1 MYLRKLKVINFKN
14 IREATLQFSPKINC
28 ILGNNGGG
36 KTNLLDAIYY
46 LSMTKS
52 FFNIPEN
59 YAVTFGEQSMGLIG
73 DYMLQEKSERIHLA
87 IRLPDAASASQPGAC
102 QPGAQASQQGAQAS
116 QQSPQA
122 SQHGIGEN
130 QPGSNQLGTTASQPG
145 AQASQQGATASQ
157 PARNEKQ
164 LWRNEKRIAK
174 FSSHIGLL
182 PIVMV
187 SPQDAILVNGSGE
200 ERRRFLNFILS
211 QTDPLYLSNIQNY
224 NSLLAQRNKLL
235 KLSAGTGARSAAT
248 RGWDELIQT
257 ITLQME
263 SPAAYVHAK
272 RQELAES
279 LSQYTAQYYKE
290 LSGNREAV
298 TMRYQ
303 SDLNSSTPKEI
314 FQRSQQQDLRFGYT
328 TAGPHRDD
336 MLFFIEG
343 FPIKKVG
350 SQGQQ
355 KSFLIALKLAQFQ
368 IIKQISGKLPIL
380 LLDDLFDKLDMT
392 RVEYLLSLV
401 AGETFG
407 QIFITDSNKVR
418 INQILARVDSTA
430 KSFEVHSGTYL
441 EQPAQ
446 SDAPAEALAEAAAEA
461 PADAL
466 AEAAEVA
473 PLADAPADT
482 PAEAAEVAPL
492 ADTPAPA
499 AYPSA
504 TNDGGAQQ

>member
-87 IRLPDAASASQPGAC
+87 IKLPDAADASQP
-102 QPGAQASQQGAQAS
+102 
-116 QQSPQA
+116 
-122 SQHGIGEN
+122 
-130 QPGSNQLGTTASQPG
+130 
-145 AQASQQGATASQ
+145 GATASQ

-235 KLSAGTGARSAAT
+235 KLCAGTGARSAAT

-430 KSFEVHSGTYL
+430 KSFEVHGGTYR
-441 EQPAQ
+441 EQ
-446 SDAPAEALAEAAAEA
+446 
-461 PADAL
+461 
-466 AEAAEVA
+466 
-473 PLADAPADT
+473 
-482 PAEAAEVAPL
+482 
-492 ADTPAPA
+492 PAPA
-499 AYPSA
+499 AHPSA
-504 TNDGGAQQ
+504 TKDGGAQQ

>member
-87 IRLPDAASASQPGAC
+87 IRLPDAAGASQPGAC
-102 QPGAQASQQGAQAS
+102 QPGAQASQQ
-116 QQSPQA
+116 SPQA
-122 SQHGIGEN
+122 SQQGIGEN
-130 QPGSNQLGTTASQPG
+130 LPGSNQPCSSQLGTTASQPG
-145 AQASQQGATASQ
+145 TTAGQ

-224 NSLLAQRNKLL
+224 NALLAQRNKLL
-235 KLSAGTGARSAAT
+235 KLCAGTGARSAAT

-418 INQILARVDSTA
+418 ISQILARVDSTA
-430 KSFEVHSGTYL
+430 KSFEVHGGTYR
-441 EQPAQ
+441 EQPSPADAPA
-446 SDAPAEALAEAAAEA
+446 DAPAEAPAEAAAEA
-461 PADAL
+461 LADAPADAP

-473 PLADAPADT
+473 PLADAPEPD
-482 PAEAAEVAPL
+482 
-492 ADTPAPA
+492 APA
-499 AYPSA
+499 QAAHPSA
-504 TNDGGAQQ
+504 TKDGGAQQ

>member
-87 IRLPDAASASQPGAC
+87 IRLPDAADAGQQSAQASQPGA
-102 QPGAQASQQGAQAS
+102 QSSQQ
-116 QQSPQA
+116 
-122 SQHGIGEN
+122 GIGEN
-130 QPGSNQLGTTASQPG
+130 QPGSNQQGTTAG
-145 AQASQQGATASQ
+145 Q

-224 NSLLAQRNKLL
+224 NALLAQRNKLL
-235 KLSAGTGARSAAT
+235 KLCAGTGARSAAT

-430 KSFEVHSGTYL
+430 KSFEVHGGTYR

-446 SDAPAEALAEAAAEA
+446 SDAPA
-461 PADAL
+461 
-466 AEAAEVA
+466 
-473 PLADAPADT
+473 DAPAEA

-492 ADTPAPA
+492 TDAPAPA
-499 AYPSA
+499 AHPSA
-504 TNDGGAQQ
+504 NNDGGAQQ

>member
-87 IRLPDAASASQPGAC
+87 IKLPDAADAG
-102 QPGAQASQQGAQAS
+102 
-116 QQSPQA
+116 
-122 SQHGIGEN
+122 
-130 QPGSNQLGTTASQPG
+130 
-145 AQASQQGATASQ
+145 Q

-235 KLSAGTGARSAAT
+235 KLCAGTSGRSAAT

-430 KSFEVHSGTYL
+430 KSFEVHGGTYR
-441 EQPAQ
+441 EQPEPA
-446 SDAPAEALAEAAAEA
+446 DAPAEA
-461 PADAL
+461 P

-499 AYPSA
+499 AHPSA
-504 TNDGGAQQ
+504 NNDGGAQQ

>member
-87 IRLPDAASASQPGAC
+87 IKLPDAAD
-102 QPGAQASQQGAQAS
+102 
-116 QQSPQA
+116 
-122 SQHGIGEN
+122 
-130 QPGSNQLGTTASQPG
+130 
-145 AQASQQGATASQ
+145 ASQ

-224 NSLLAQRNKLL
+224 NALLAQRNKLL
-235 KLSAGTGARSAAT
+235 KLCAGTGARSAAT

-430 KSFEVHSGTYL
+430 KSFEVHDGTYR

-446 SDAPAEALAEAAAEA
+446 A
-461 PADAL
+461 
-466 AEAAEVA
+466 
-473 PLADAPADT
+473 T
-482 PAEAAEVAPL
+482 H
-492 ADTPAPA
+492 
-499 AYPSA
+499 PSA

>member
-87 IRLPDAASASQPGAC
+87 IRLPDAAGAC
-102 QPGAQASQQGAQAS
+102 QPGAQAS

-122 SQHGIGEN
+122 SQQGIGEN
-130 QPGSNQLGTTASQPG
+130 QPGSNQLGTTAGQL
-145 AQASQQGATASQ
+145 
-157 PARNEKQ
+157 ARNEKQ

-224 NSLLAQRNKLL
+224 NALLAQRNKLL
-235 KLSAGTGARSAAT
+235 KLCAGPGARSAAT

-355 KSFLIALKLAQFQ
+355 KSFLRALKLAQFQ

-430 KSFEVHSGTYL
+430 KSFEVHDGTYR

-446 SDAPAEALAEAAAEA
+446 SDAPADEPAEA
-461 PADAL
+461 P

-473 PLADAPADT
+473 PLADAPA
-482 PAEAAEVAPL
+482 
-492 ADTPAPA
+492 PA
-499 AYPSA
+499 AHPSA

>member
-87 IRLPDAASASQPGAC
+87 IRLPDAASASQPGESA
-102 QPGAQASQQGAQAS
+102 G
-116 QQSPQA
+116 
-122 SQHGIGEN
+122 
-130 QPGSNQLGTTASQPG
+130 
-145 AQASQQGATASQ
+145 Q

-224 NSLLAQRNKLL
+224 NALLAQRNKLL
-235 KLSAGTGARSAAT
+235 KLCAGTGARSAAT

-430 KSFEVHSGTYL
+430 KSFEVHGGTYR

-446 SDAPAEALAEAAAEA
+446 AAH
-461 PADAL
+461 
-466 AEAAEVA
+466 
-473 PLADAPADT
+473 
-482 PAEAAEVAPL
+482 
-492 ADTPAPA
+492 
-499 AYPSA
+499 PSA

>member
-87 IRLPDAASASQPGAC
+87 IRLPDAAGAC
-102 QPGAQASQQGAQAS
+102 QPGAS
-116 QQSPQA
+116 
-122 SQHGIGEN
+122 
-130 QPGSNQLGTTASQPG
+130 
-145 AQASQQGATASQ
+145 ASQ

-224 NSLLAQRNKLL
+224 NALLAQRNKLL
-235 KLSAGTGARSAAT
+235 KLCAGPGARSAAT

-303 SDLNSSTPKEI
+303 SDLNSSTSKEI

-430 KSFEVHSGTYL
+430 KSFEVHDGTYR
-441 EQPAQ
+441 EQP
-446 SDAPAEALAEAAAEA
+446 APAEAQAEAAAEA
-461 PADAL
+461 PA
-466 AEAAEVA
+466 EA
-473 PLADAPADT
+473 

-499 AYPSA
+499 AHPSA
-504 TNDGGAQQ
+504 TNDGGAQ

>member
-87 IRLPDAASASQPGAC
+87 IKLPDAAGASQPGESAN
-102 QPGAQASQQGAQAS
+102 QPALVSQQAAQASQQGAQAS
-116 QQSPQA
+116 QQ
-122 SQHGIGEN
+122 GIGEN
-130 QPGSNQLGTTASQPG
+130 QPGSNQLASNQL
-145 AQASQQGATASQ
+145 GATAGQ

-224 NSLLAQRNKLL
+224 NALLAQRNKLL
-235 KLSAGTGARSAAT
+235 KLCAGTGARSAAT

-430 KSFEVHSGTYL
+430 KSFEVHDGTYL

-446 SDAPAEALAEAAAEA
+446 SDAPADA
-461 PADAL
+461 PA
-466 AEAAEVA
+466 EV
-473 PLADAPADT
+473 PADAPA
-482 PAEAAEVAPL
+482 AH
-492 ADTPAPA
+492 
-499 AYPSA
+499 PSA

>member
-87 IRLPDAASASQPGAC
+87 IKLPDAASASQPGAS
-102 QPGAQASQQGAQAS
+102 ASQQGAQAS
-116 QQSPQA
+116 QQAAQA
-122 SQHGIGEN
+122 SQQGIGEN
-130 QPGSNQLGTTASQPG
+130 QPGSNQLGTTAG
-145 AQASQQGATASQ
+145 Q

-224 NSLLAQRNKLL
+224 NALLAQRNKLL
-235 KLSAGTGARSAAT
+235 KLCAGTGARSAAT

-430 KSFEVHSGTYL
+430 KSFEVHDGTYR

-446 SDAPAEALAEAAAEA
+446 SDAPTDESAEATAEE
-461 PADAL
+461 P
-466 AEAAEVA
+466 
-473 PLADAPADT
+473 ADAPAEA

-499 AYPSA
+499 AHPSA

>member
-87 IRLPDAASASQPGAC
+87 IRLPDAAD
-102 QPGAQASQQGAQAS
+102 
-116 QQSPQA
+116 
-122 SQHGIGEN
+122 
-130 QPGSNQLGTTASQPG
+130 
-145 AQASQQGATASQ
+145 ASQ

-224 NSLLAQRNKLL
+224 NALLAQRNKLL
-235 KLSAGTGARSAAT
+235 KLCAGPGARSAAT

-430 KSFEVHSGTYL
+430 KSFEVHGGTYR

-446 SDAPAEALAEAAAEA
+446 SDAPADESAEATAEEPADAPAEA
-461 PADAL
+461 P

-473 PLADAPADT
+473 PLADAS
-482 PAEAAEVAPL
+482 E
-492 ADTPAPA
+492 PA
-499 AYPSA
+499 AHPSA
-504 TNDGGAQQ
+504 NNDGGAQQ

>member
-87 IRLPDAASASQPGAC
+87 IKLPDAATASQQAV
-102 QPGAQASQQGAQAS
+102 QASQQGAQAS
-116 QQSPQA
+116 QQ
-122 SQHGIGEN
+122 GIGEN
-130 QPGSNQLGTTASQPG
+130 QPGSNQLGTTASQIG
-145 AQASQQGATASQ
+145 TTASQ

-224 NSLLAQRNKLL
+224 NALLAQRNKLL
-235 KLSAGTGARSAAT
+235 KLCAGTGARSAAT

-430 KSFEVHSGTYL
+430 KSFEVHSGTYR

-446 SDAPAEALAEAAAEA
+446 ATPADAPAEAPAEAAAEA
-461 PADAL
+461 LVDAPAD
-466 AEAAEVA
+466 AAEVA
-473 PLADAPADT
+473 PLADAS
-482 PAEAAEVAPL
+482 E
-492 ADTPAPA
+492 PA
-499 AYPSA
+499 ALSSA
-504 TNDGGAQQ
+504 INNGGTQQ

>member
-87 IRLPDAASASQPGAC
+87 IKLPDAADAG
-102 QPGAQASQQGAQAS
+102 
-116 QQSPQA
+116 
-122 SQHGIGEN
+122 
-130 QPGSNQLGTTASQPG
+130 
-145 AQASQQGATASQ
+145 Q

-224 NSLLAQRNKLL
+224 NALLAQRNKLL

-430 KSFEVHSGTYL
+430 KSFEVHGGTYR
-441 EQPAQ
+441 EQSAQ
-446 SDAPAEALAEAAAEA
+446 SVT
-461 PADAL
+461 PADA
-466 AEAAEVA
+466 AEMA
-473 PLADAPADT
+473 PLADAP
-482 PAEAAEVAPL
+482 E
-492 ADTPAPA
+492 PA
-499 AYPSA
+499 AHPSA

>member
-87 IRLPDAASASQPGAC
+87 IRLPDAASAI
-102 QPGAQASQQGAQAS
+102 QQGAQAS
-116 QQSPQA
+116 QPGVRA
-122 SQHGIGEN
+122 S
-130 QPGSNQLGTTASQPG
+130 L
-145 AQASQQGATASQ
+145 

-235 KLSAGTGARSAAT
+235 KLCAGPGARSAAT

-430 KSFEVHSGTYL
+430 KSFEVHDGTYR
-441 EQPAQ
+441 E
-446 SDAPAEALAEAAAEA
+446 
-461 PADAL
+461 
-466 AEAAEVA
+466 
-473 PLADAPADT
+473 
-482 PAEAAEVAPL
+482 
-492 ADTPAPA
+492 
-499 AYPSA
+499 
-504 TNDGGAQQ
+504 

>member
-87 IRLPDAASASQPGAC
+87 IRLPDAASASQPGA
-102 QPGAQASQQGAQAS
+102 QASQQGAQAS

-122 SQHGIGEN
+122 SQQGIGEN
-130 QPGSNQLGTTASQPG
+130 RPGSNQL
-145 AQASQQGATASQ
+145 GATASQ

-224 NSLLAQRNKLL
+224 NALLAQRNKLL
-235 KLSAGTGARSAAT
+235 KLCAGTGARSAAT

-430 KSFEVHSGTYL
+430 KSFEVHGGTYR
-441 EQPAQ
+441 EQPAPATPA
-446 SDAPAEALAEAAAEA
+446 DAPAEAPAEAAAEA
-461 PADAL
+461 LVDAPAD
-466 AEAAEVA
+466 AAEVA

-482 PAEAAEVAPL
+482 PAEAPAY
-492 ADTPAPA
+492 APA
-499 AYPSA
+499 EAAHPSA
-504 TNDGGAQQ
+504 NNDGGAQQ

>member
-87 IRLPDAASASQPGAC
+87 IRLPDAADAS
-102 QPGAQASQQGAQAS
+102 
-116 QQSPQA
+116 
-122 SQHGIGEN
+122 
-130 QPGSNQLGTTASQPG
+130 L
-145 AQASQQGATASQ
+145 

-224 NSLLAQRNKLL
+224 NALLAQRNKLL

-368 IIKQISGKLPIL
+368 IIKQISGKLPVL

-430 KSFEVHSGTYL
+430 KSFEVHGGTYR

-446 SDAPAEALAEAAAEA
+446 SDAPADEPAEA
-461 PADAL
+461 PADAP
-466 AEAAEVA
+466 ADAAEVA
-473 PLADAPADT
+473 PLADAPA
-482 PAEAAEVAPL
+482 
-492 ADTPAPA
+492 

-504 TNDGGAQQ
+504 NNDGGAQQ

>member
-87 IRLPDAASASQPGAC
+87 IKLPDAASASQ
-102 QPGAQASQQGAQAS
+102 QGESA
-116 QQSPQA
+116 
-122 SQHGIGEN
+122 G
-130 QPGSNQLGTTASQPG
+130 
-145 AQASQQGATASQ
+145 Q

-224 NSLLAQRNKLL
+224 NALLAQRNKLL
-235 KLSAGTGARSAAT
+235 KLCAGTGARSAAT

-430 KSFEVHSGTYL
+430 KSFEVHDGTYR
-441 EQPAQ
+441 EQPAPA
-446 SDAPAEALAEAAAEA
+446 DAPAEAPAEAA
-461 PADAL
+461 
-466 AEAAEVA
+466 
-473 PLADAPADT
+473 
-482 PAEAAEVAPL
+482 AEAAEVAPL

-499 AYPSA
+499 AHPSA

>member
-59 YAVTFGEQSMGLIG
+59 FAVTFGEQSMGLIG

-87 IRLPDAASASQPGAC
+87 IRLPDAASASQPGA
-102 QPGAQASQQGAQAS
+102 Q
-116 QQSPQA
+116 
-122 SQHGIGEN
+122 
-130 QPGSNQLGTTASQPG
+130 ASQPG
-145 AQASQQGATASQ
+145 ESASQ

-224 NSLLAQRNKLL
+224 NALLAQRNKLL
-235 KLSAGTGARSAAT
+235 KLCAGTGARSAAT

-303 SDLNSSTPKEI
+303 SDLNSTTPKEI

-401 AGETFG
+401 AGKTFG

-430 KSFEVHSGTYL
+430 KSFEVHDGTYR

-446 SDAPAEALAEAAAEA
+446 AEAPADAPAEAPAEALAES
-461 PADAL
+461 
-466 AEAAEVA
+466 
-473 PLADAPADT
+473 
-482 PAEAAEVAPL
+482 PAEAAEVAPH
-492 ADTPAPA
+492 
-499 AYPSA
+499 PSA
-504 TNDGGAQQ
+504 INNGGVQQ

>member
-73 DYMLQEKSERIHLA
+73 DYMLQEKSECIHLA
-87 IRLPDAASASQPGAC
+87 IKLPDAAGACQPGAC
-102 QPGAQASQQGAQAS
+102 QPCAQASQQ
-116 QQSPQA
+116 
-122 SQHGIGEN
+122 GIGEN
-130 QPGSNQLGTTASQPG
+130 QPGSNQLGSNQFGTTAN
-145 AQASQQGATASQ
+145 Q

-235 KLSAGTGARSAAT
+235 KLCAGTGARSAAT

-430 KSFEVHSGTYL
+430 KSFEVHGGTYQ

-446 SDAPAEALAEAAAEA
+446 SDAPADA
-461 PADAL
+461 PAEAL

-473 PLADAPADT
+473 PLADAPAEAPAEAPADA

-499 AYPSA
+499 AHPSA
-504 TNDGGAQQ
+504 NNDGGEQQ

>member
-87 IRLPDAASASQPGAC
+87 IRLPDAASASQ
-102 QPGAQASQQGAQAS
+102 
-116 QQSPQA
+116 QSPQA
-122 SQHGIGEN
+122 SQQGIGEN
-130 QPGSNQLGTTASQPG
+130 QPGSNQLGTTAG
-145 AQASQQGATASQ
+145 Q

-224 NSLLAQRNKLL
+224 NALLAQRNKLL
-235 KLSAGTGARSAAT
+235 KLCAGTGARSAAT

-430 KSFEVHSGTYL
+430 KSFEVHGGTYR
-441 EQPAQ
+441 EQSAQ
-446 SDAPAEALAEAAAEA
+446 SDAPA
-461 PADAL
+461 DA
-466 AEAAEVA
+466 
-473 PLADAPADT
+473 
-482 PAEAAEVAPL
+482 
-492 ADTPAPA
+492 PAPA
-499 AYPSA
+499 AHPSA

>member
-1 MYLRKLKVINFKN
+1 MYLCKLKVINFKN

-87 IRLPDAASASQPGAC
+87 IKLPDAAG
-102 QPGAQASQQGAQAS
+102 ASQQGAQAS
-116 QQSPQA
+116 QPSAQA
-122 SQHGIGEN
+122 SQQGIGEN
-130 QPGSNQLGTTASQPG
+130 QPGSIQLGTTAG
-145 AQASQQGATASQ
+145 Q

-224 NSLLAQRNKLL
+224 NALLAQRNKLL
-235 KLSAGTGARSAAT
+235 KLCAGTGARSAAT

-430 KSFEVHSGTYL
+430 KSFEVHGGTYH

-446 SDAPAEALAEAAAEA
+446 SDAPAYAPADAPAEAAAEA
-461 PADAL
+461 PA
-466 AEAAEVA
+466 EAAEVA
-473 PLADAPADT
+473 PPAN
-482 PAEAAEVAPL
+482 A
-492 ADTPAPA
+492 PAPA
-499 AYPSA
+499 AHPSA
-504 TNDGGAQQ
+504 INNGGAQ

>member
-87 IRLPDAASASQPGAC
+87 IKLPDAAS
-102 QPGAQASQQGAQAS
+102 ASQQGAQAS

-122 SQHGIGEN
+122 SQQGIGEN
-130 QPGSNQLGTTASQPG
+130 QPGSNQLG
-145 AQASQQGATASQ
+145 ATACQ

-224 NSLLAQRNKLL
+224 NALLAQRNKLL
-235 KLSAGTGARSAAT
+235 KLCAGTGARSAAT

-430 KSFEVHSGTYL
+430 KSFEVHGGTYR
-441 EQPAQ
+441 EQPA
-446 SDAPAEALAEAAAEA
+446 PASH
-461 PADAL
+461 
-466 AEAAEVA
+466 
-473 PLADAPADT
+473 
-482 PAEAAEVAPL
+482 
-492 ADTPAPA
+492 
-499 AYPSA
+499 PSA
-504 TNDGGAQQ
+504 INNGGMQQ